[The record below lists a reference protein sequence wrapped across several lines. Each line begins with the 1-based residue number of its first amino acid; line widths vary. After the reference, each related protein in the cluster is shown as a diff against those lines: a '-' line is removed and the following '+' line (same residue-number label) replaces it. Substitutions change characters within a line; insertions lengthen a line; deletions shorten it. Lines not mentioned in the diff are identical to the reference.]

1 MCHISPAYFSHIF
14 HAQTGKTFKN
24 WLNSVRIERACR
36 LLEDTKLSVLEISL
50 ECGFHNLSHFGKI
63 FKDATNM
70 TPTQYRSKTD
80 F

>member
-1 MCHISPAYFSHIF
+1 M
-14 HAQTGKTFKN
+14 
-24 WLNSVRIERACR
+24 IEV
-36 LLEDTKLSVLEISL
+36 K
-50 ECGFHNLSHFGKI
+50 NLSHFGKI